1 MMTVARQPLDADA
14 APSSQSLRALDA
26 VNFFVGGALAG
37 FGPFVALF
45 VGGQGWPPKD
55 IGFVLTVGSYLMR
68 SGQSGLCSA
77 WASLS

>member
-14 APSSQSLRALDA
+14 APYSQSICALDA

-45 VGGQGWPPKD
+45 VGGQGWPPKGYWLCPD
-55 IGFVLTVGSYLMR
+55 RGRYCRLVGAIPR
-68 SGQSGLCSA
+68 RGVT
-77 WASLS
+77 